1 MCENKV
7 GFWVAGNRFGYRE
20 VQVKCGRTDP
30 WGGRAVCDD
39 CAQDPATMA
48 DIERHE
54 ESIAADNAA
63 SRSAGWGDW

>member
-7 GFWVAGNRFGYRE
+7 GFWVARGHTYRE
-20 VQVKCGRTDP
+20 TWVTCGRTDP
-30 WGGRAVCDD
+30 WGHRAICDT
-39 CAQDPATMA
+39 CAQDPAIMA
-48 DIERHE
+48 DIEAHE